1 MMKKGN
7 IVLIKFPFTDLI
19 GSKLR
24 PALILLETRFDYVVC
39 CITSNLKIEEPFDI
53 LIKPTLSNGLKK
65 ESIVKTNKIMTID
78 KEIVEGKLGTLTNA
92 EIKSLNKN
100 ITTLYSLN

>member
-1 MMKKGN
+1 LVAN
-7 IVLIKFPFTDLI
+7 CA
-19 GSKLR
+19 

-39 CITSNLKIEEPFDI
+39 FITSNLKIEEPFDI
-53 LIKPTLSNGLKK
+53 LIKPTSSNGLKK

-100 ITTLYSLN
+100 ITSLYSLN